1 MPRTHTTLAATVVA
15 MLAPPTFAETPDAN
29 LEPYGRF
36 NLSLQHEEL
45 GDDGAVQ
52 LASNASR
59 VGLRGSTE
67 VAPGVR
73 AVYQLELEVFV
84 DDGDDGDD
92 DEFKQRNTYL
102 GLEGQWGR
110 LRAGHFDTPLKK
122 AQLKVDR
129 FNDLKTA
136 DLKGL
141 LAGEVRADNIVE
153 YRSPE
158 HAGIQAQI
166 AIIPGED
173 ATADNGAADQV
184 SGALH
189 WRGETLS
196 AAASIDEDVEGWD
209 IVRIALQQR
218 IARVQLGAIWQD
230 ASNDSS
236 GVDEDGLL
244 LSIAYRSGKTTLNAQ
259 WGQSDQ
265 RISGGELLA
274 LGVDHKL
281 GKTTQLYAFVADMDA
296 DNPAEQQR
304 VAGVGLAQRF

>member
-1 MPRTHTTLAATVVA
+1 MSRVHTTLAASA
-15 MLAPPTFAETPDAN
+15 AALLASPAFAEAPEASLD
-29 LEPYGRF
+29 PYGRF

-45 GDDGAVQ
+45 GDAGAVH

-92 DEFKQRNTYL
+92 DEFKQRNSYL
-102 GLEGQWGR
+102 GVEGPWGR
-110 LRAGHFDTPLKK
+110 LRAGHFDTPLKT

-141 LAGEVRADNIVE
+141 LAGEVRADNILE

-158 HAGIQAQI
+158 HAGVQAQI

-173 ATADNGAADQV
+173 AAADNGAADQV
-184 SGALH
+184 SGAIH

-196 AAASIDEDVEGWD
+196 AAAAIDQDVDGWD
-209 IVRIALQQR
+209 IVRLALQQR
-218 IARVQLGAIWQD
+218 FGSVQLGAIWQD
-230 ASNDSS
+230 ASNDS

-244 LSIAYRSGKTTLNAQ
+244 LSIAYRIGNTTLNVG

-274 LGVDHKL
+274 IGVDHNL
-281 GKTTQLYAFVADMDA
+281 GNTTRLYAFVADMDA

-304 VAGVGLAQRF
+304 VAGIGLAQSF